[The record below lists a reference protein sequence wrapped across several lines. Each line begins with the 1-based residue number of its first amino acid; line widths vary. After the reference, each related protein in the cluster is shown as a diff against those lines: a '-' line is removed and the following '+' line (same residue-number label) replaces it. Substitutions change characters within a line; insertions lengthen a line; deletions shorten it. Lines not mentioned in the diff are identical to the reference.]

1 MEYTSKLRVVPNDDG
16 FLEIWDEGEFWR
28 FKQKILLPSESYVLR
43 EYFINEYK
51 RVPISECDDYD
62 DAVENE

>member
-16 FLEIWDEGEFWR
+16 SLEIWDEGEFWR

-43 EYFINEYK
+43 EYFVNEYK
-51 RVPISECDDYD
+51 SVSQNNSVDY
-62 DAVENE
+62 E